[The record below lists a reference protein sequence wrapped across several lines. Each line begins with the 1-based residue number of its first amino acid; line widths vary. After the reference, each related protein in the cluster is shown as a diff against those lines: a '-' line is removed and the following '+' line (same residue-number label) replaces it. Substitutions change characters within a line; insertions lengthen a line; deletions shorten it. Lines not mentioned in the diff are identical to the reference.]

1 MKRNSVFRI
10 LLTILLSIGL
20 VFVVSGCAK
29 KPAETVAMEEP
40 LAVEEGA
47 PVAEEALAEVESVI
61 EEVAVEE
68 VAPVVEQ
75 HVVKKGECLWWI
87 SEYEDVYNDPFMW
100 PLIYN
105 ANKDQIKDPNLIY
118 PGQEFSI
125 PRTGFTEEEIN
136 ESRKSAGAPRP
147 YTPPEG
153 ALVPAY

>member
-1 MKRNSVFRI
+1 V
-10 LLTILLSIGL
+10 
-20 VFVVSGCAK
+20 
-29 KPAETVAMEEP
+29 
-40 LAVEEGA
+40 VEEGA
-47 PVAEEALAEVESVI
+47 PVAEEALEEAESVI
-61 EEVAVEE
+61 EEVVVVEE
-68 VAPVVEQ
+68 APVVEQ

-87 SEYEDVYNDPFMW
+87 AEYEDVYNDPFMW

-105 ANKDQIKDPNLIY
+105 ANKDQITNPDLIY

-125 PRTGFTEEEIN
+125 PRTGYTEEEIK